1 MDYLQV
7 TNSDVTEVMR
17 QLQSITNSGKS
28 IGSLLDYLQKHNEL
42 LDDDEYVNIEAKVNK
57 PSPGPIGFILMN
69 KKYSINIKKSTIII
83 LAFLLD
89 LNLSKGIASLVLNL
103 SGFSFQVLQK
113 IENEEKCLVIDIL
126 LGNKKNA
133 SDFNYNNEE
142 CVQNEIKCP
151 YRDEY
156 FCKRPIETINN
167 LFEKLIAKQVIQKKL
182 NYSSKHFEYPKK
194 DSLFR

>member
-17 QLQSITNSGKS
+17 QLQGITNSGKS
-28 IGSLLDYLQKHNEL
+28 IGSLFDYLQKHNEL
-42 LDDDEYVNIEAKVNK
+42 LGNDEYVNIETKMNK
-57 PSPGPIGFILMN
+57 PPPGPMGFILMN

-89 LNLSKGIASLVLNL
+89 LNLSKGIASLALNL

-113 IENEEKCLVIDIL
+113 IENEEKCLVTDIL

-133 SDFNYNNEE
+133 SDFNYNNGE
-142 CVQNEIKCP
+142 CVQNDIKCP
-151 YRDEY
+151 YKDEC
-156 FCKRPIETINN
+156 FCKRSIETINN
-167 LFEKLIAKQVIQKKL
+167 LLEKLTAKQVIKKK
-182 NYSSKHFEYPKK
+182 NEFFKQTF
-194 DSLFR
+194 